1 MGQHRSKTSKPHSA
15 SPSRGSSA
23 GNDPLPNSRS
33 DDILSKSD
41 PAVPQRE
48 PRSARG
54 DPLLPCVALVKTF
67 NEFLFELDAD
77 GKCLS
82 IWTSNEALLRERRAE
97 FLGRRALEVLGEE
110 IFHPFSELFRRVIKQ
125 DACEDIEFPVDF
137 PTGRRWF
144 QARVSAVGRGA
155 RKSHSVCL
163 LARDSTQRRLA
174 EEALR
179 QQEALLMHAEQVTG
193 TGCFEFDVK
202 TQQRIWSSQL
212 FRLYGF
218 DPAAGVPSEEIIWGM
233 IHPDD
238 RERKRSVFRAAVER
252 CTPFVFEGRYN
263 LPDGRQRILFV
274 RGMALPGES
283 GRAQRVLSVVQDVT
297 EIR

>member
-1 MGQHRSKTSKPHSA
+1 MDQHRPKTSKRLSA
-15 SPSRGSSA
+15 SPSRGSYPS
-23 GNDPLPNSRS
+23 NDSLPNSRS

-54 DPLLPCVALVKTF
+54 DPLLPFVALVKTF

-77 GKCLS
+77 GKFLS

-144 QARVSAVGRGA
+144 HARVSAVGRGA

-163 LARDSTQRRLA
+163 LARYHPA
-174 EEALR
+174 PALR
-179 QQEALLMHAEQVTG
+179 GGPPSTRGASKACRASHRHGLLRIRRSHRQAHLVAPTFPHLRFQSQGRRSQPRSQVRHDSSRTTASDFAATFYRQFSLALRSNP
-193 TGCFEFDVK
+193 K
-202 TQQRIWSSQL
+202 
-212 FRLYGF
+212 
-218 DPAAGVPSEEIIWGM
+218 PATI
-233 IHPDD
+233 
-238 RERKRSVFRAAVER
+238 
-252 CTPFVFEGRYN
+252 
-263 LPDGRQRILFV
+263 
-274 RGMALPGES
+274 
-283 GRAQRVLSVVQDVT
+283 
-297 EIR
+297 